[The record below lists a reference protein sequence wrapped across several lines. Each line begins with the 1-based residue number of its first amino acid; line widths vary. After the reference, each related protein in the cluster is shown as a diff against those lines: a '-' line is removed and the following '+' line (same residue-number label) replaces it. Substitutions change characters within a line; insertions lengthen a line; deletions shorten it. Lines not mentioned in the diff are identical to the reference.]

1 MNKLFCLLMAL
12 LCLAS
17 AALSEEET
25 EQKAERVID
34 PTKPMIALTFDDGPS
49 EYTQRILDTLE
60 KYGCHATFCMVGN
73 RMGQNAEAVAAVV
86 ASGNDIATHT
96 WSHENLKELSS
107 ARAKR
112 ALTNGFYKI
121 TEMTGREVHFVR
133 PPYGAWNSNVCGV
146 CRDLGLS
153 IVTWSI
159 DTLDWKT
166 RDAEK
171 TFQTI
176 KQQVKNGDIILCHDT
191 YEATADAVDMF
202 VPWLVEQG
210 YQVLSLEEI
219 FSYYDGGA
227 KPGVVY
233 YHANPEKFIV
243 PEKTE

>member
-1 MNKLFCLLMAL
+1 M
-12 LCLAS
+12 
-17 AALSEEET
+17 
-25 EQKAERVID
+25 
-34 PTKPMIALTFDDGPS
+34 
-49 EYTQRILDTLE
+49 
-60 KYGCHATFCMVGN
+60 
-73 RMGQNAEAVAAVV
+73 
-86 ASGNDIATHT
+86 
-96 WSHENLKELSS
+96 
-107 ARAKR
+107 
-112 ALTNGFYKI
+112 
-121 TEMTGREVHFVR
+121 
-133 PPYGAWNSNVCGV
+133 CGV

-210 YQVLSLEEI
+210 DQVLSLEEI

>member
-1 MNKLFCLLMAL
+1 MLFR
-12 LCLAS
+12 S
-17 AALSEEET
+17 
-25 EQKAERVID
+25 
-34 PTKPMIALTFDDGPS
+34 
-49 EYTQRILDTLE
+49 
-60 KYGCHATFCMVGN
+60 
-73 RMGQNAEAVAAVV
+73 
-86 ASGNDIATHT
+86 
-96 WSHENLKELSS
+96 
-107 ARAKR
+107 
-112 ALTNGFYKI
+112 
-121 TEMTGREVHFVR
+121 
-133 PPYGAWNSNVCGV
+133 V

-210 YQVLSLEEI
+210 YQVLSLKEI